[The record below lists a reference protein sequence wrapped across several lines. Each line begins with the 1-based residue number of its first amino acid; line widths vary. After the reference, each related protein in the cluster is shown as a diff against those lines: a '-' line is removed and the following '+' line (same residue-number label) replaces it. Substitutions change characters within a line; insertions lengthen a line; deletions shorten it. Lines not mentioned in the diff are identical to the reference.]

1 MAAKQQP
8 LASLMLG
15 AAGIVYGDIGT
26 SVLYALKGVFG
37 MAHLSLTPSHVYGV
51 LSLLFWM
58 MVIIVTLKYVVLVLK
73 ADNRG
78 EGGTL
83 ALLALALQGVGGRP
97 MLRRALLVTGVF
109 GAAVFYGDGVITPAI
124 SVLSAAEGVTLI
136 APWAASF
143 VVPLTLCVLFALF
156 LVQRR
161 GTSSIGRYF
170 GPVMVIWF
178 LVMGS
183 MGLVHVLAN
192 PQILWAVLPS
202 HAIRFVAEEPG
213 VAFVITGVLV
223 LCVTGVEAL
232 YADMGHF
239 GARPIRFVWFG
250 LVMPALL
257 LNYFG
262 QGALLL
268 ADPAALRNPF
278 FLMAPSWAL
287 APLLLLATV
296 CTVIASQALISG
308 AFSITKQAIN
318 LGYLPRLHIQH
329 TNADQAGQ
337 IYIPFVNWALF
348 VAVTAAVLYF
358 QSSTALASA
367 YGVAVCALM
376 MITTIMLFFVMRYCW
391 RFPLAGVALVVGVML
406 VIDMVLCASAAL
418 KIATGGWFTLAC
430 GLGVFL
436 LMRTWYLGRLAL
448 LEVRQA
454 LSIDL
459 DLVLSHAL
467 MDVPVRAPG
476 IAVFLTANP
485 KTAPGA
491 LLHNLKHNK
500 VMHEYNLFLTVKFH
514 EQPWVPPA
522 SRLEITPLGNQC
534 FELII
539 HYGFQD
545 DPDIP
550 RELGGIQGWG
560 FDVSS
565 MPTSYFLGRD
575 KLIVGREEG
584 AGTKGGYMARWR
596 KLIFVHMHRNAG
608 EITEFMKLPQNTTV
622 QLGGIVQI

>member
-1 MAAKQQP
+1 MTAKQNS

-37 MAHLSLTPSHVYGV
+37 IGHVSLTPGHIYGV

-58 MVIIVTLKYVVLVLK
+58 MSIIVTLKYVVLVLK
-73 ADNRG
+73 ANNRG

-83 ALLALALQGVGGRP
+83 AMLALALQGVGARP
-97 MLRRALLVTGVF
+97 VLRRSLLITGVL
-109 GAAVFYGDGVITPAI
+109 GASVFYGDGVITPAI
-124 SVLSAAEGVTLI
+124 SVLSAAEGLQLF
-136 APWAASF
+136 APRAAAY

-161 GTSSIGRYF
+161 GTASIGRYF
-170 GPVMVIWF
+170 GPIMIVWF
-178 LVMGS
+178 VVVGALGF
-183 MGLVHVLAN
+183 VHILAN
-192 PQILWAVLPS
+192 PQILWAILPI
-202 HAIRFVAEEPG
+202 HAFRFITEEPG
-213 VAFVITGVLV
+213 VAFVIAGVLV

-239 GARPIRFVWFG
+239 GARPIRLVWFG

-268 ADPAALRNPF
+268 ADPSALRNPF
-278 FLMAPSWAL
+278 YLMAPSWAL
-287 APLLLLATV
+287 APLVLLATM

-308 AFSITKQAIN
+308 AFSITKQAIQ

-329 TNADQAGQ
+329 TSADVAGQ

-348 VAVTAAVLYF
+348 VAVAAAVLYF
-358 QSSTALASA
+358 ENSTALASA

-376 MITTIMLFFVMRYCW
+376 LITTIMLFFVMRYCW
-391 RFPLAGVALVVGVML
+391 HFPPVPVAVIITFLLA
-406 VIDMVLCASAAL
+406 IDLVLCASAAL
-418 KIATGGWFTLAC
+418 KIPTGGWFALAC

-436 LMRTWYLGRLAL
+436 LMRTWYQGRHAL
-448 LEVRQA
+448 LDARQA

-459 DLVLSHAL
+459 ELVLSHAL
-467 MDVPVRAPG
+467 VDAPIRAPG

-514 EQPWVPPA
+514 EQPLIPA
-522 SRLEITPLGNQC
+522 ESRLEIMPLGQQC
-534 FELII
+534 FELVI

-550 RELGGIQGWG
+550 RELAGLQGYG
-560 FDVSS
+560 FDVSTMS
-565 MPTSYFLGRD
+565 TSYFLGRD
-575 KLIVGREEG
+575 NVIAGRN
-584 AGTKGGYMARWR
+584 GGRMSRWR
-596 KLIFVHMHRNAG
+596 KLLFVHMHRNAG
-608 EITEFMKLPQNTTV
+608 EITDFMRLPQNATV